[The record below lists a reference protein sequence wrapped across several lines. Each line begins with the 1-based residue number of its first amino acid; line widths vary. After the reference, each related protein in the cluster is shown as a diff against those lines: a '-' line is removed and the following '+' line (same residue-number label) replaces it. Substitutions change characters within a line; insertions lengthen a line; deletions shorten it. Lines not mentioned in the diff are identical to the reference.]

1 MVHTVRIAAASL
13 VLSLLALP
21 GTLHAQ
27 DAPAHD
33 EVRTELRDIAASPT
47 PSAED
52 RQLLE
57 GFLESSRVQGVAEG
71 MGIDLGLLQDRVATL
86 GSDEA
91 SDLAKRVR
99 DAGQEAP
106 LAGGDTFVI
115 TSTTV
120 IIALLVIILVIVA

>member
-1 MVHTVRIAAASL
+1 MSATSRIAAASL

-21 GTLHAQ
+21 GALNAQ

-33 EVRTELRDIAASPT
+33 EVRTELREIAASPT
-47 PSAED
+47 SSQAD
-52 RQLLE
+52 RALLD
-57 GFLESSRVQGVAEG
+57 GFLESSRVQEVAQG

-86 GSDEA
+86 GADEA
-91 SDLAKRVR
+91 NDLAERVR